1 MVNIM
6 DRPNFIDIKNAE
18 EFEEYYWYK
27 EELVVI
33 CREIGIDSLGTKF
46 ELEERLKNHIRG
58 IKTESNRKKNH
69 NIRQKKMAD
78 INLEMKLIPEGFKFN
93 KEAREF
99 FCNYFGIEKFS
110 FTKNMA
116 AALRK
121 AEEDNDINM
130 TVQDLINIYLG
141 KVEVENSSA
150 EKTYQWNNFLKDFCK
165 DKRTEHIK
173 NKLKNAAKLWKI
185 VRDNKGSKKYRT
197 ELLDEYSDIFED

>member
-46 ELEERLKNHIRG
+46 ELEERLKNYIRG

-99 FCNYFGIEKFS
+99 FCNYFVTHFLAGF
-110 FTKNMA
+110 
-116 AALRK
+116 LR
-121 AEEDNDINM
+121 INM
-130 TVQDLINIYLG
+130 PFSKDIIQHFFYP
-141 KVEVENSSA
+141 
-150 EKTYQWNNFLKDFCK
+150 FLFYF
-165 DKRTEHIK
+165 RF
-173 NKLKNAAKLWKI
+173 A
-185 VRDNKGSKKYRT
+185 
-197 ELLDEYSDIFED
+197 